1 MKVQKILI
9 FLFHL
14 NTVVSGK
21 NVHALIV
28 CALCFQGPEEVTGRL
43 SEDFIL
49 PCSFAPAKGEVIY
62 WKKGNKNVH
71 SYYYEN
77 DQLERQDSEYKGRTS
92 LFHEQIPTGN
102 ASLKLNNLSLNDA
115 GSYICYV
122 GTNQDKTELSR
133 MLTFFF
139 VFTVSPSYAMEYE
152 KRDTERLL
160 KCFAFRIYP
169 EPNISWAYNSTSMQ
183 NTKIE
188 VTQDGR
194 LYSVRSEQNVTNKVS
209 SYQCHIQFHNENWTA
224 EWKME
229 DPFFKKEGDTV
240 SIPCEFMAEGSPYT
254 KDFIVTWTIIRSAST
269 LVLASSDNPSQTPE
283 QFKTRFSW
291 EKINEQD
298 YSVILRDLTLADS
311 GEYMCNISTPHY
323 TQLTVRILHVGGN
336 QECSLWDQVM
346 WSLVST
352 SHQHGLLGN
361 LAVQAC
367 VACGC
372 LCLLF
377 L

>member
-14 NTVVSGK
+14 NAVVSG
-21 NVHALIV
+21 L
-28 CALCFQGPEEVTGRL
+28 EEVTGQL

-71 SYYYEN
+71 SYYYEK

-102 ASLKLNNLSLNDA
+102 ASLKLSNLSLSDA
-115 GSYICYV
+115 GSYSCYV
-122 GTNQDKTELSR
+122 GTNQDKTEVEVRLHI
-133 MLTFFF
+133 
-139 VFTVSPSYAMEYE
+139 TVSPSYAMEYE
-152 KRDTERLL
+152 KRGGERLL
-160 KCFAFRIYP
+160 KCLAFRIYP

-194 LYSVRSEQNVTNKVS
+194 LYSVRSEKNITNKVS
-209 SYQCHIQFHNENWTA
+209 SYQCHIQFHNENWIA

-254 KDFIVTWTIIRSAST
+254 KDVIVTWTIIRNAST

-283 QFKTRFSW
+283 QFKTRLSW

-323 TQLTVRILHVGGN
+323 TQLTVRIL
-336 QECSLWDQVM
+336 QVEEK
-346 WSLVST
+346 S
-352 SHQHGLLGN
+352 SHYHWIAITLLIPIIAFIVWCTVKGRRQT
-361 LAVQAC
+361 VI
-367 VACGC
+367 
-372 LCLLF
+372 
-377 L
+377 

>member
-14 NTVVSGK
+14 NAVVS
-21 NVHALIV
+21 
-28 CALCFQGPEEVTGRL
+28 GPEEVTGRL
-43 SEDFIL
+43 SEDFVL

-71 SYYYEN
+71 SYYYDK
-77 DQLERQDSEYKGRTS
+77 DQLERQDSEYKGRTF

-102 ASLKLNNLSLNDA
+102 ASLKLSNLSLSDA
-115 GSYICYV
+115 GSYTCYV
-122 GTNQDKTELSR
+122 GTNQDKTEVEVRLH
-133 MLTFFF
+133 
-139 VFTVSPSYAMEYE
+139 VTVSRSYAMEYE

-160 KCFAFRIYP
+160 KCLAFHIYP

-188 VTQDGR
+188 VTQDGH
-194 LYSVRSEQNVTNKVS
+194 LYSVRSEQNITNKVS
-209 SYQCHIQFHNENWTA
+209 SYQCHVQFHNENWTA

-254 KDFIVTWTIIRSAST
+254 TDFIVTWTIIRHAST

-298 YSVILRDLTLADS
+298 YSIILRDLTLADS

-323 TQLTVRILHVGGN
+323 TQLTVRILHVG
-336 QECSLWDQVM
+336 EKSSHYHWIAIVLLIPIIA
-346 WSLVST
+346 LV
-352 SHQHGLLGN
+352 
-361 LAVQAC
+361 VWC
-367 VACGC
+367 VVKVCITLISVFVKSPRTRC
-372 LCLLF
+372 M
-377 L
+377 

>member
-14 NTVVSGK
+14 HAVVSG
-21 NVHALIV
+21 
-28 CALCFQGPEEVTGRL
+28 PREVTGRF

-49 PCSFAPAKGEVIY
+49 PCSFTPAKGEVIY

-71 SYYYEN
+71 SYYYEK

-92 LFHEQIPTGN
+92 LFHEEIPNGS
-102 ASLKLNNLSLNDA
+102 ASLKLSNLSLSDE
-115 GSYICYV
+115 GSYSCYV
-122 GTNQDKTELSR
+122 GTNQDKTEQEVKLH
-133 MLTFFF
+133 
-139 VFTVSPSYAMEYE
+139 VTVSPSYAMEYE

-160 KCFAFRIYP
+160 KCLAFRIYP
-169 EPNISWAYNSTSMQ
+169 EPNITWAYDSTSMQ
-183 NTKIE
+183 NTKME
-188 VTQDGR
+188 VTQDGP
-194 LYSVRSEQNVTNKVS
+194 LYSVRSEQNITDKVS
-209 SYQCHIQFHNENWTA
+209 SYQCHIQFHNQTWTA

-254 KDFIVTWTIIRSAST
+254 KDFIVTWTIIRNAST

-323 TQLTVRILHVGGN
+323 TQLTVRILHAGKKSSHYHWIAIVLLIPIIAFVVW
-336 QECSLWDQVM
+336 CAVKVCIALIAVFVKSLRTRCM
-346 WSLVST
+346 
-352 SHQHGLLGN
+352 
-361 LAVQAC
+361 
-367 VACGC
+367 
-372 LCLLF
+372 
-377 L
+377 